1 MDYFEKKYICLF
13 LPEYSLMLLRLRF
26 GILALR
32 NYETELR
39 NRITQN
45 DVTLPVTN
53 LKILTEILLSS
64 Y

>member
-13 LPEYSLMLLRLRF
+13 LPEYYLMLLRLRF
-26 GILALR
+26 VILALR

-39 NRITQN
+39 NRVTQN
-45 DVTLPVTN
+45 DFTLPVTN